1 MSPQMEQLELSESVY
16 FEQVR
21 QAQAN
26 YYELFDKAN
35 AAILIMDAATGKIID
50 ANSMATQLTGY
61 SKCELIDKHPYDTI
75 SSLDSSINKI
85 SAAENL
91 RKAMDGEPV
100 VSDRQYI
107 HKKGHVFWVQVRISK
122 VTIDSCERIIVS
134 FHGIDNRKK
143 AEEALRKSEANLRS
157 IFQHTNIGFAL
168 LDQSFNIVCCNEI
181 ANEWG
186 RDSLGARLEEGKNV
200 IDLLPDY
207 NKKGYIELLHRARGG

>member
-61 SKCELIDKHPYDTI
+61 SKCELINKHPYDTI

-91 RKAMDGEPV
+91 RKAIEGEHI

-122 VTIDSCERIIVS
+122 VNVDNCERIIVS

-168 LDQSFNIVCCNEI
+168 LDQSFNIVCCNDI

-186 RDSLGARLEEGKNV
+186 RTRWV
-200 IDLLPDY
+200 
-207 NKKGYIELLHRARGG
+207 RG